1 MVEGGPFE
9 DNPLSVI
16 TFNYDRSLEAFF
28 FRALQNLFGLPPDAA
43 EDRRRMIKII
53 HVYGDLGEDL
63 MGGGLE
69 RGYQPE
75 LERKLWMLPSV

>member
-1 MVEGGPFE
+1 LRDKLDAPTLIPYEKYEAFQPISKPSWYETLFQLMVEGGPFE

-43 EDRRRMIKII
+43 ED
-53 HVYGDLGEDL
+53 L
-63 MGGGLE
+63 
-69 RGYQPE
+69 
-75 LERKLWMLPSV
+75 